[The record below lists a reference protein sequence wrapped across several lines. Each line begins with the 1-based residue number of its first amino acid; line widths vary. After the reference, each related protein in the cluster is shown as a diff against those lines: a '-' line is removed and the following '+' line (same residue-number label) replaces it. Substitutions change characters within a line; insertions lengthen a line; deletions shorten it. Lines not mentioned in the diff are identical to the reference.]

1 MRELTPDVKVL
12 VVVVTENWVAVIV
25 VTALIAWVYVLY
37 TVVLD
42 IAVETTFVVSSSSD
56 EAVLVTVIYSNVRG

>member
-1 MRELTPDVKVL
+1 MSELTPEVKVL

-25 VTALIAWVYVLY
+25 VTALMAWVYVLY

-42 IAVETTFVVSSSSD
+42 IEVEATFVVSSSSD
-56 EAVLVTVIYSNVRG
+56 VAVLVTVIYGKM